1 MTTTKIYVN
10 HEATDTNGTCLQ
22 GTLWATKRELK
33 SVFGKPLF
41 ESFYADDKVL
51 TEWVIEFEDGSVAT
65 IYDWKLD
72 EPLGMDDN
80 YEWHIGG
87 HHNINGRVKE
97 VLANAQEYEI
107 V

>member
-41 ESFYADDKVL
+41 EDFYAYDKVL
-51 TEWVIEFEDGSVAT
+51 TEWKLEFEDGSVAT